1 MDKKMSD
8 AQKKAI
14 TKYLKKLKSITIRVS
29 PEDHERYKR
38 YCDKK
43 KISMRSFM
51 LHAMDTYMEQ
61 NP

>member
-1 MDKKMSD
+1 MSD

-43 KISMRSFM
+43 NFSMRSFM